1 MTKVKLKDATR
12 DLLKGAAEMLSNVS
26 SMRKNADDLTQA
38 ARKLEA
44 KFLREEEQRKADEK
58 QAEQQRLI
66 SQHTKAYT
74 MPDTDEPAQAPKVE
88 TKEES
93 KPVAP
98 KAEAAKPVVK
108 EEKKPEPVKAEETP
122 VKKTEEAKPVVNE
135 AAKVEEKKPAP
146 AAEGKPAVKEAA
158 PAAKQPEAPKPA
170 AQPVQQPAA
179 QAKSAAPAQP
189 KPAAQPAAQAP
200 QAAQARPAQPQQQ
213 RPAAQQPAQA
223 RPAQPAA
230 RPAAAQQPNARPAQG
245 AQPARPAQPG
255 QAPRPANPQGPY
267 GRPANPQGQYGRPAN
282 PQGPYGRPANP
293 QGQQGPYGRPANPQ
307 GQQGPYGRPAN
318 PQGQQGPYGRPANPQ
333 GQQGPYGRPAN
344 PQGPYGR
351 PANPQ
356 SQQGSYGR
364 PANAQ
369 GPYGRPANPQ
379 GQFGRPAGAPQG
391 GGAPRP
397 AGGGFGGNRPAGGP
411 GGRPMGG
418 GMRKPAID
426 MAPPV
431 EKERVSNYD
440 PNKKNYVR
448 QHDPERVAKNRK
460 QLARENFS
468 GYDDE
473 VIRGGRRARATK
485 KPSAQQLMAPIK
497 IEKAFMTAETITV
510 KDLTER
516 IGKPAG
522 EILKKLLMLGI
533 MSNINSE
540 LDFDT
545 ASLVCADFGV
555 ELEMK
560 LDKTAED
567 ELVEETDFEDAEE
580 DLLPRPPVVTIMGHV
595 DHGKTSLLDYI
606 RNAHVTAGEA
616 GGITQHI
623 GAYTVSLDD
632 RPITFLDTPGH
643 EAFTA
648 MRARG
653 AQATDIAV
661 LVVAADDGVM
671 PQTVEAI
678 NHAKAAEVPIIVAI
692 NKMDKPTANPDRVK
706 QDLTAHELVPEEWGG
721 DTICVPVSA
730 HTGEGVDDLLE
741 MILLQADMLQLRAN
755 PNRMAKGV
763 IIEAKLDKARG
774 PVATVLLQNG
784 TLHVGDAIVA
794 GMASGRV
801 RALLNDR
808 GERVQEAGPAMPV
821 EISGFSDVPSA
832 GDDMI
837 AVEDEHLA
845 RQVVEE
851 RREKQKAARVA
862 ASKVS
867 LDNLFSRMDAA
878 KQTTLNIII
887 KADVQGSVEAVKQA
901 LEKLSNDEVRVRVLH
916 SGAGAITEGDIS
928 MASAFD
934 SIIIGFN
941 IRPDNTIR
949 EIAERE
955 GVDIRLYRVIY
966 QAIEDVQKAM
976 KGLLDPEFK
985 EVMLGTAEV
994 RNTFR
999 ITGAGTV
1006 AGCYIKSGKVQRNA
1020 EVRLIRDSVVIYEG
1034 KLSSLKRFKDD
1045 AKEVAEGY
1053 ECGISFDGY
1062 NDIKE
1067 GDIIECFVMEE
1078 IER

>member
-1 MTKVKLKDATR
+1 MTKVKLKDATK
-12 DLLKGAAEMLSNVS
+12 DLLKGAADMLSSVS
-26 SMRKNADDLTQA
+26 SMRKNADELTQA

-44 KFLREEEQRKADEK
+44 KFQREEDQRRADEK

-66 SQHTKAYT
+66 SQHAKAYT
-74 MPDTDEPAQAPKVE
+74 MPDTDEAEAAPKVE

-93 KPVAP
+93 KPAAP
-98 KAEAAKPVVK
+98 KAEAKPAPAPV
-108 EEKKPEPVKAEETP
+108 EEKKPEPVKAEVAP
-122 VKKTEEAKPVVNE
+122 VKKTEEKTVKAAPV
-135 AAKVEEKKPAP
+135 APKAEEKP
-146 AAEGKPAVKEAA
+146 
-158 PAAKQPEAPKPA
+158 AKQPEAPKAEVKPAPKAEEKPAPKAEEKPVQPVAKPVEAPKAEAKPAAPAQPAPAKPA
-170 AQPVQQPAA
+170 AQPVQQAA
-179 QAKSAAPAQP
+179 RPQTQQPQQARPVQ
-189 KPAAQPAAQAP
+189 QQG
-200 QAAQARPAQPQQQ
+200 ARPAQQPQ
-213 RPAAQQPAQA
+213 QA
-223 RPAQPAA
+223 RPV
-230 RPAAAQQPNARPAQG
+230 QG
-245 AQPARPAQPG
+245 GQPARPVQG
-255 QAPRPANPQGPY
+255 QQQGARPVQQGAARPANPQGPY
-267 GRPANPQGQYGRPAN
+267 GRPANPQG
-282 PQGPYGRPANP
+282 PYGRPANP
-293 QGQQGPYGRPANPQ
+293 
-307 GQQGPYGRPAN
+307 
-318 PQGQQGPYGRPANPQ
+318 QGPYGRPANPQ

-356 SQQGSYGR
+356 GPYGR
-364 PANAQ
+364 PANPQGQQGPYGRPANPQGPYGRPANPQ

-379 GQFGRPAGAPQG
+379 GQQQGQFGRPAGGP

-397 AGGGFGGNRPAGGP
+397 AGGGFGNRPAGGP
-411 GGRPMGG
+411 GAGRPMGG
-418 GMRKPAID
+418 ARKPAAID
-426 MAPPV
+426 MTPSV

-473 VIRGGRRARATK
+473 VIRGGRKSRLK
-485 KPSAQQLMAPIK
+485 KQPSAQQLMAPIK

-567 ELVEETDFEDAEE
+567 ELTETDFEDAEE
-580 DLLPRPPVVTIMGHV
+580 DLLPRPPVVTIMGHL

-623 GAYTVSLDD
+623 GAYTVSLDG

-648 MRARG
+648 MRQRG
-653 AQATDIAV
+653 AQATDIAI

-721 DTICVPVSA
+721 DVICVPVSA

-774 PVATVLLQNG
+774 PLATVLLQNG

-821 EISGFSDVPSA
+821 EISGFSDVPTA

-878 KQTTLNIII
+878 KQTTLNVII

-901 LEKLSNDEVRVRVLH
+901 LEKLSNEEVKVRVLH
-916 SGAGAITEGDIS
+916 SGAGAITEGDITL
-928 MASAFD
+928 ASTFD
-934 SIIIGFN
+934 AIIIGFN

-966 QAIEDVQKAM
+966 QAIEEIQKAM
-976 KGLLDPEFK
+976 KGLLDPEYK

-994 RNTFR
+994 RSTFK

-1006 AGCYIKSGKVQRNA
+1006 AGCYIKNGKVQRNA
-1020 EVRLIRDSVVIYEG
+1020 EVRLVRDSVIVYEG

-1045 AKEVAEGY
+1045 VKEVAEGY

-1067 GDIIECFVMEE
+1067 GDIIECFIMEE
-1078 IER
+1078 IE